1 MTKLFCK
8 LPQLIRR
15 KLILV
20 NIINSNSCRVNM
32 SLYKLVK
39 FLMSDFSVKGLKKEF
54 LYKEFFKRETCK
66 IINFPS
72 KGKNE
77 GLVLTY

>member
-1 MTKLFCK
+1 
-8 LPQLIRR
+8 
-15 KLILV
+15 
-20 NIINSNSCRVNM
+20 M

-77 GLVLTY
+77 GLVNVLVVISTYMWLAQSLS

>member
-1 MTKLFCK
+1 
-8 LPQLIRR
+8 
-15 KLILV
+15 
-20 NIINSNSCRVNM
+20 M